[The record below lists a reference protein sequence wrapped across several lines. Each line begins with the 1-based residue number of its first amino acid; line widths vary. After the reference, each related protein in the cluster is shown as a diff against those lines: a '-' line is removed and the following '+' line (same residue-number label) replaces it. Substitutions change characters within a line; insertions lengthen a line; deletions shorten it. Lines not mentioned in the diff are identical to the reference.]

1 MYKPRLKCQGRLFDL
16 RPESMTI
23 LTAVTDM
30 ITTTNCH
37 FSALHHLTLC
47 VCVSSLSDHRSFRRT
62 ILHGMMGDQG
72 ISSAVIPHGLGES
85 ICDMSLVWCG
95 VIRDDLRLAKP
106 IPCDL
111 IQASISSFPPL
122 APPCHYDP
130 SRWQEDP

>member
-1 MYKPRLKCQGRLFDL
+1 MRHAHLFDL

-23 LTAVTDM
+23 LERVTD
-30 ITTTNCH
+30 IIAHKAPRC
-37 FSALHHLTLC
+37 ADLHHLTLC
-47 VCVSSLSDHRSFRRT
+47 VCESSLSDHRSFRRT

-72 ISSAVIPHGLGES
+72 ISSGVIHHGLGES

-111 IQASISSFPPL
+111 IQASKSNLSPCPPL
-122 APPCHYDP
+122 
-130 SRWQEDP
+130 SS